1 MVLGDLDVLA
11 NLGAGT
17 FGRVKLVQH
26 KRSKRTYALKI
37 LLKAQVVA
45 YKQQANVMCQAQH
58 PFILKLIATMKDEHK
73 LYMVLEL
80 CLGGELFMYLHCN
93 PDRDEEYVSNDQA
106 RFYAS

>member
-45 YKQQANVMCQAQH
+45 YKQQANVMSEKNVMLQAQH
-58 PFILKLIATMKDEHK
+58 PFILKLVATMKDEHK
-73 LYMVLEL
+73 LYMVLEAPGCDCSL
-80 CLGGELFMYLHCN
+80 
-93 PDRDEEYVSNDQA
+93 
-106 RFYAS
+106 